1 MGGVSGAGG
10 LGGWAGVALV
20 GPGPGAWVALEE
32 SSTFKWITWYSQ
44 RLTGKARCNALTLA
58 LSLEPRAQVKGPS
71 DRPERP
77 PETAAIGEGV
87 NAVNGENAVVD
98 HAPHAHEGDGV
109 ALAADLDRALGHGE
123 PLPEITS
130 P

>member
-1 MGGVSGAGG
+1 
-10 LGGWAGVALV
+10 L
-20 GPGPGAWVALEE
+20 ALEE

-58 LSLEPRAQVKGPS
+58 LSLEPRAQAKGPS

-87 NAVNGENAVVD
+87 NAVQGESAVVD
-98 HAPHAHEGDGV
+98 HAPHAQEGGGA
-109 ALAADLDRALGHGE
+109 ALAADLDRTLANGE
-123 PLPEITS
+123 PLPEIT
-130 P
+130 PP